1 MNTPSILT
9 LARRGAIAIP
19 LLLAAT
25 QGHAQTQ
32 SWEYKS
38 YIRDKTSGQYNKE
51 KFLASTV
58 TLEEKDGK
66 ATFRMITAGRGDPCI
81 SRSDLPAEVQRD
93 TDTTTITVKPELSGC
108 EPFRYIIK
116 NDGSGGVR
124 LHLRNERWSE
134 DGLDHGLTRKQ

>member
-38 YIRDKTSGQYNKE
+38 YIRDKTSGQYSKE

-58 TLEEKDGK
+58 TLDEPERCELRTPFVYIESRGERQLMLAGTCSHRLAKVDGAWRIRLK
-66 ATFRMITAGRGDPCI
+66 RVDLLDAGAA
-81 SRSDLPAEVQRD
+81 LPAIQLF
-93 TDTTTITVKPELSGC
+93 P
-108 EPFRYIIK
+108 
-116 NDGSGGVR
+116 
-124 LHLRNERWSE
+124 
-134 DGLDHGLTRKQ
+134 